1 LRANRSNRAFCAY
14 FELDCFVALL
24 LAMTIYVSPAGTS
37 VARAETPLE
46 RGAYLVN
53 GIVACGNC
61 HTPKDANGKALAD
74 QELAG
79 GLVIEAPVFHA
90 VASNITPDKATGI
103 GGWSDE
109 QIIDAIRN
117 GKRPDG
123 TIIGPPMPID
133 FYRNMSDSDARAIV
147 AYLRSVKPIEHRVAK
162 STYKMPLP
170 SAYGPTVTHVA
181 DVPAGN
187 KVAYGHY
194 LSNIAHC
201 MECHTPMSPKGEP
214 DMTRVGAG
222 GRELPAFPSGM
233 VTSANLT
240 PANPDGIAHWTNAQ
254 VKQAITGGVRPDG
267 RKLVLLMAFDW
278 YKHVRPADLDAV
290 VAYLR
295 TLKPAKP

>member
-1 LRANRSNRAFCAY
+1 MRAKRSNPWPAIA
-14 FELDCFVALL
+14 VLL
-24 LAMTIYVSPAGTS
+24 FAVTSP
-37 VARAETPLE
+37 ARAETPLE
-46 RGAYLVN
+46 RGAYLVK

-61 HTPKDANGKALAD
+61 HTPKDANGNALPD

-79 GLVIEAPVFHA
+79 GLVIDLPVFHA
-90 VASNITPDKATGI
+90 VAPNITSDKATGI
-103 GGWSDE
+103 GGWTDE

-147 AYLRSVKPIEHRVAK
+147 AYLRSVKPIDHRVEK
-162 STYKMPLP
+162 STYKIPLP
-170 SAYGPTVTHVA
+170 PSYGPPVVHVP
-181 DVPAGN
+181 DVPVSD
-187 KVAYGHY
+187 KIAYGHY
-194 LSNIAHC
+194 LANIAHC
-201 MECHTPMSPKGEP
+201 MECHTPMSPNGQL

-240 PANPDGIAHWTNAQ
+240 PANLDGIAHWTDAQ

-267 RKLVLLMAFDW
+267 RRLVLLMAFDW
-278 YKHVRPADLDAV
+278 YKNVSPADLDAV

-295 TLKPAKP
+295 TLKPATP